1 MNFSEHFVRIAQRKV
16 IKMDEKKKVNTGID
30 YKNKKWRPSIFIN
43 ADKRESIER
52 WFTGKGYK
60 SFNEYVCALIDKD
73 MRTDKVDHA
82 RYSDQAASADCG
94 KLPWEE

>member
-1 MNFSEHFVRIAQRKV
+1 ME
-16 IKMDEKKKVNTGID
+16 EKKTNTGID
-30 YKNKKWRPSIFIN
+30 YKNKKWRPGIFID

-60 SFNEYVCALIDKD
+60 SFNEYVCALIDED
-73 MRTDKVDHA
+73 MGIVKIESEQVDNINNTDD
-82 RYSDQAASADCG
+82 D